1 MVSAAEQAS
10 TKDDKEDK
18 KVNVAFPSG
27 VEQEKQRADVDLS
40 KICRL

>member
-1 MVSAAEQAS
+1 MSS
-10 TKDDKEDK
+10 LSNICTDDKEDK

-27 VEQEKQRADVDLS
+27 VEQEKQRTDVDLS